1 MPALDTGMRAAPKP
15 RAHSVKRIYLQRSQ
29 VAWKD
34 IPYHS
39 ECSCEGWANHLP
51 QQLLRESK
59 SPMYNRV
66 FEGVSGW
73 NNLHLDIIM
82 HGSLFG

>member
-1 MPALDTGMRAAPKP
+1 MPALNARMRVSAPEP
-15 RAHSVKRIYLQRSQ
+15 PVCSVKEIYLQRSQ

-34 IPYHS
+34 TPYHS
-39 ECSCEGWANHLP
+39 ECSCEGWENHLP

-59 SPMYNRV
+59 NHMYNRV

-73 NNLHLDIIM
+73 RNLHLAIIIR
-82 HGSLFG
+82 GS